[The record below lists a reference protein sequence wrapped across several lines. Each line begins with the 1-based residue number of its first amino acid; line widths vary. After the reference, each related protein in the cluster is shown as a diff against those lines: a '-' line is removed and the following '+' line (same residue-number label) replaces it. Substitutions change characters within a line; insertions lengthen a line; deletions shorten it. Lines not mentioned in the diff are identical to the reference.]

1 MITGASTPQ
10 VSDRYVIQMI
20 ELRIGSVLA
29 RHLMKWSCMRT
40 IQISIGEI
48 IEAMYEEL
56 VETYGDK
63 ELALVAAQAL
73 GDDLLARFA
82 KGGAVERD
90 TP

>member
-1 MITGASTPQ
+1 
-10 VSDRYVIQMI
+10 MI
-20 ELRIGSVLA
+20 EKIQNGSSTELA
-29 RHLMKWSCMRT
+29 RHLMKWFCMRT

-56 VETYGDK
+56 VETYGDR

-82 KGGAVERD
+82 KSSVAERD
-90 TP
+90 HS

>member
-1 MITGASTPQ
+1 MQ
-10 VSDRYVIQMI
+10 
-20 ELRIGSVLA
+20 
-29 RHLMKWSCMRT
+29 T

-73 GDDLLARFA
+73 GDDLLARVA
-82 KGGAVERD
+82 KANVAKFER
-90 TP
+90 

>member
-1 MITGASTPQ
+1 MIQTRSPA
-10 VSDRYVIQMI
+10 M
-20 ELRIGSVLA
+20 LA

-56 VETYGDK
+56 IETYGDR

-73 GDDLLARFA
+73 GDDLLSRFA
-82 KGGAVERD
+82 KSAVPERD
-90 TP
+90 HS

>member
-1 MITGASTPQ
+1 VITPASGL
-10 VSDRYVIQMI
+10 DHLI
-20 ELRIGSVLA
+20 EITDPRSGTDLDEVA
-29 RHLMKWSCMRT
+29 DMT

-73 GDDLLARFA
+73 GDELLARTSRGRSA
-82 KGGAVERD
+82 GTRPSSRER
-90 TP
+90 

>member
-1 MITGASTPQ
+1 
-10 VSDRYVIQMI
+10 
-20 ELRIGSVLA
+20 
-29 RHLMKWSCMRT
+29 MR

-48 IEAMYEEL
+48 IEAVYEEL

-82 KGGAVERD
+82 QASAAAAASS
-90 TP
+90 

>member
-1 MITGASTPQ
+1 
-10 VSDRYVIQMI
+10 
-20 ELRIGSVLA
+20 
-29 RHLMKWSCMRT
+29 MRT

-56 VETYGDK
+56 VETYGDR

-82 KGGAVERD
+82 RASAQPDDRRVA
-90 TP
+90 